1 MTESSEN
8 DTAVQPSS
16 ELELLRKQVAELEKY
31 DKVTNLYNVRVF
43 QERLKEEVARSSR
56 YGQDFSVLL
65 IDIDKFPQ
73 YSSRFGKKASEEV
86 LAMVGYAV
94 RDCIRNVDIGCYYG
108 DSKFAVILPHTGYS
122 GARIVAERMREKMER
137 VLLFKGISSESSLT
151 ASIGIASFPLHAI
164 SEEDIV
170 QQALQAVAMAQKAGG
185 NQYCAASDVSGET
198 SDKEEVAAQ
207 VSPVVA
213 CSNMTMAYAIVSA
226 VDSKDRYT
234 SIHSQNVASYC
245 VGIAKIMGLSGRK
258 IEQIRTAGILHDI
271 GKIGI
276 PDDVIMKPGP
286 LNEQEWKIM
295 CKHPE
300 IGANIISQIP
310 GLSECVLAVKHH
322 HERFDGKG
330 YPEGLKG
337 DQIPLDARIIAV
349 AETYDNLTTPKP
361 YRDILQP
368 KEALEELKRNSGT
381 QFDPVP
387 VTAFI
392 RLISSRLKTKE

>member
-8 DTAVQPSS
+8 DAAVQPSS

-31 DKVTNLYNVRVF
+31 DKLTNLYNVRVF
-43 QERLKEEVARSSR
+43 RERLKEEVARSAR

-65 IDIDKFPQ
+65 IDIDKFTQ
-73 YSSRFGKKASEEV
+73 YSSRFGKKAGEEV

-108 DSKFAVILPHTGYS
+108 ESKFAVILPHTDYG
-122 GARIVAERMREKMER
+122 GAKIVAGRMREKMER

-151 ASIGIASFPLHAI
+151 ASIGIVSFPLNAI
-164 SEEDIV
+164 SEDDII
-170 QQALQAVAMAQKAGG
+170 QRALQAVAMAQKNGG
-185 NQYCAASDVSGET
+185 NRFYAASDVSGEL
-198 SDKEEVAAQ
+198 SDKKEVAAQ
-207 VSPVVA
+207 VSPVMA

-226 VDSKDRYT
+226 VDAKDRYT
-234 SIHSQNVASYC
+234 SIHSQNVAGYC

-276 PDDVIMKPGP
+276 PDDVIIKPGP
-286 LNEQEWKIM
+286 LNEQEWQTM
-295 CKHPE
+295 RKHPE
-300 IGANIISQIP
+300 IGASIISQIP
-310 GLSECVLAVKHH
+310 GLSECALAVKHH

-330 YPEGLKG
+330 YPGGLKG

-349 AETYDNLTTPKP
+349 AEAYDNLTTPKP
-361 YRDILQP
+361 YRNILRPQ
-368 KEALEELKRNSGT
+368 EALEELKRNSST
-381 QFDPVP
+381 QFDPMV
-387 VTAFI
+387 VTAFN
-392 RLISSRLKTKE
+392 RLISSKLKTKA